1 MVAVGLGLVTS
12 PVGGTSHE
20 SGPGPQASA
29 GYEFDGQGRDLQAL
43 LSPMPPRAGGARAG
57 GARAAF
63 YVTESSAGPPGTV
76 TKQQPVAWAP
86 GRSVGTRRAGPTRRS
101 PLGLGGR

>member
-1 MVAVGLGLVTS
+1 MFVHYRPLAVTVTVVHRSLVCQCQRPQWSPWALPVGLVTS
-12 PVGGTSHE
+12 PVGTSHE

-29 GYEFDGQGRDLQAL
+29 GYEFAGQGRDLQAL

-63 YVTESSAGPPGTV
+63 YVTESSAAGTS
-76 TKQQPVAWAP
+76 
-86 GRSVGTRRAGPTRRS
+86 GYRD
-101 PLGLGGR
+101 